1 MRRMASHDNE
11 VYSSDVF
18 RILAD
23 YEISR
28 STRYPNPLG
37 LLEIE
42 MTPSTSNEEALR
54 AAYTVFISALNGH
67 LRSVDITSAAGG
79 NRFRILLPST
89 NSAGTETVCERLLS
103 IFRNKLMRFGS
114 VAFHFRSEPPVTMAA
129 HPSHRRNSFK
139 TPKLRSN
146 NPSSKVQTL
155 VFDLI
160 NILLLQKLRRTKCLF
175 IIHSAALFPQTPY
188 AIQRTRWQTVPQGR
202 G

>member
-1 MRRMASHDNE
+1 MRKMASHDNE

-42 MTPSTSNEEALR
+42 MTPSTSNDETLR

-79 NRFRILLPST
+79 NEFRILLPST

-103 IFRNKLMRFGS
+103 IFRNKFDTDFGS
-114 VAFHFRSEPPVTMAA
+114 VAFSLQIGAA
-129 HPSHRRNSFK
+129 SHNGG
-139 TPKLRSN
+139 
-146 NPSSKVQTL
+146 SSLTSAE
-155 VFDLI
+155 
-160 NILLLQKLRRTKCLF
+160 LF
-175 IIHSAALFPQTPY
+175 QNAEAALKQSKLKGSNTY
-188 AIQRTRWQTVPQGR
+188 VLIS
-202 G
+202 